1 MTPTLNLNGLT
12 TAQIQQLQTLAD
24 QFRATNEKKLE
35 TNPTIHNGKELISYW
50 QQMEVINSLPKTLD
64 SQQYARQL
72 RHQAQTRNIGQ
83 F

>member
-12 TAQIQQLQTLAD
+12 PTQIQQLQTLAD
-24 QFRATNEKKLE
+24 QFR
-35 TNPTIHNGKELISYW
+35 TINKQNIQTSQTVQNGKELLTYW
-50 QQMEVINSLPKTLD
+50 QHMGVINSLPKTID

-72 RHQAQTRNIGQ
+72 RDQAQNRKITQ